1 MRLCSLSFTLA
12 VGHLVAVLAAPL
24 DPHGSHLDARFRNDP
39 APNPGAPAR
48 IEEYEPAFIH
58 FPWGIQ
64 GQEDVPDHVQRR
76 VIRKLN
82 NLKLEDSSLPLPVTS
97 TLGNIRFVHN
107 WQEGLAV
114 DAAFSFGWWNQHSR
128 LLNWESLSAG
138 SAA

>member
-24 DPHGSHLDARFRNDP
+24 DPHGSHLDARFRDDP

-58 FPWGIQ
+58 FPLGIQ
-64 GQEDVPDHVQRR
+64 GQEAVPDHVQQR

-82 NLKLEDSSLPLPVTS
+82 NLKWGDSSLPLPVTS
-97 TLGNIRFVHN
+97 TVRNIRFVHK

-114 DAAFSFGWWNQHSR
+114 DAAFSFGWWN
-128 LLNWESLSAG
+128 
-138 SAA
+138 